1 MDKEK
6 IMVLAA
12 KDSLPS
18 EKLSLAESLLWY
30 RLRDLYQGH
39 AKGAISK
46 EKAAEEKKK
55 VLKQYNSDCQKEA
68 DVARYFDYHAALYKS
83 IESAATAYKE
93 NKTIE
98 NADKFVEAVYGV
110 KMKEE

>member
-1 MDKEK
+1 MMDKEQIAK
-6 IMVLAA
+6 LAA
-12 KDSLPS
+12 QDVFPS
-18 EKLSLAESLLWY
+18 EKLPLAENLLWY

-46 EKAAEEKKK
+46 EKAAEEKKN
-55 VLKQYNSDCQKEA
+55 VLKQYSSDCQKEA
-68 DVARYFDYHAALYKS
+68 AVARYFDYHAALYKS

-98 NADKFVEAVYGV
+98 NADRFVEAVYGV
-110 KMKEE
+110 PMK